1 MSLPDF
7 DLELP
12 GTLDEALALLGR
24 SGPRPLVMAGG
35 TDVLVQARQG
45 VLKPAVVVSLS
56 RLGEIRGIRHA
67 GATIEIGGGTSI
79 AGIESSTLLL
89 VGATAVVD
97 AARTM
102 ATVQIRN
109 RATVA
114 GNLAT
119 AAACADLAPPL
130 VALGA
135 SVHLRSA
142 SAERVVPLAGF
153 FRGARATVLAPGE
166 LITSVEVPAGAPG
179 SGSAFVK
186 FGYRRGAQIAVAS
199 AAAWVVLSNGI
210 VREARIVL
218 GAVSPVPLDV
228 RGAAALLGQPPE
240 GAALEAACQAA
251 ASECQ
256 PISDLRGSA
265 EYRRAVVAVVTR
277 QAVELAARRAASTSP
292 DAGGAS

>member
-24 SGPRPLVMAGG
+24 GGPPPLVMAGG
-35 TDVLVQARQG
+35 TDVLVLAKQG

-56 RLGEIRGIRHA
+56 RLHEIRGIRRD
-67 GATIEIGGGTSI
+67 GAVLAIGGGTSI
-79 AGIESSTLLL
+79 AALESSPLLL
-89 VGATAVVD
+89 EEATALVD

-135 SVHLRSA
+135 SVRLRSA

-153 FRGARATVLAPGE
+153 FRGARATVLEPAE
-166 LITSVEVPAGAPG
+166 LITTIEVPARAAG

-199 AAAWVVLSNGI
+199 AAAWVVLTEGI
-210 VREARIVL
+210 VRDVRIVL
-218 GAVSPVPLDV
+218 GAVAPVPLDV
-228 RGAAALLGQPPE
+228 RGAAALLGQRPE
-240 GAALEAACQAA
+240 GAALEAACRAA
-251 ASECQ
+251 AAECL

-265 EYRRAVVAVVTR
+265 QYRRAVVAVVTR
-277 QAVELAARRAASTSP
+277 QAVELASRRAAGSSP
-292 DAGGAS
+292 DLGGAS